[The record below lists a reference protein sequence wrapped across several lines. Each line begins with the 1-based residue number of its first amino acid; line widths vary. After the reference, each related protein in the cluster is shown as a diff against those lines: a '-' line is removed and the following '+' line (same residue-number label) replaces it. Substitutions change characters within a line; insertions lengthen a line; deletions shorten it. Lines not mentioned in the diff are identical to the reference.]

1 MAWFWQSVGR
11 PVTWSAGLLK
21 PMGSGREPSLLL
33 ISGPAE
39 ALLERMEHR
48 NVPAV
53 VVTTKRGEL
62 VGIARRGDL
71 RRLIEES
78 K

>member
-1 MAWFWQSVGR
+1 METPEIVDLVGSMKTR
-11 PVTWSAGLLK
+11 
-21 PMGSGREPSLLL
+21 SGFCRERQTSI
-33 ISGPAE
+33 ISG
-39 ALLERMEHR
+39 
-48 NVPAV
+48 

>member
-1 MAWFWQSVGR
+1 MVSGKLVEDVMETGPTTVR
-11 PVTWSAGLLK
+11 PS
-21 PMGSGREPSLLL
+21 E
-33 ISGPAE
+33 PAE
-39 ALLERMEHR
+39 ALLERMERR